1 LPSRRSRLRSR
12 LMRPQEPRNRKIDEH
27 GTDRYLL
34 GRSAAF
40 TRERRLPRAPRLRA
54 TPFSSTS
61 TSSPLGQPP
70 RHANRRLLTWSASP
84 VRLSCAAGRDRPS
97 QVKPQGPALAEVALR
112 TGKRVA
118 GQRSESSRSSS
129 SQATPCGVSAHA
141 PSVNRTARPSSASD
155 RRLSGVRISPRP
167 RPIASSISATGTP
180 TFGCPPDPRHSAS
193 RTWTRSRRLTDRS
206 SQTAPRTASGG
217 LAATASPLD
226 HADDEH

>member
-97 QVKPQGPALAEVALR
+97 HVKA
-112 TGKRVA
+112 A
-118 GQRSESSRSSS
+118 G
-129 SQATPCGVSAHA
+129 
-141 PSVNRTARPSSASD
+141 
-155 RRLSGVRISPRP
+155 
-167 RPIASSISATGTP
+167 
-180 TFGCPPDPRHSAS
+180 
-193 RTWTRSRRLTDRS
+193 TRSRRSGTSNRQTSCRSAVGELPILLEPGNALRRQRPHAVGQPHRKAVVRERPKVERRAHITAPPPDRLLDIGHGDSEIRLPARSAPQRFKDMDPVTSTHGPIVADRS
-206 SQTAPRTASGG
+206 SDGERWPSGDRV
-217 LAATASPLD
+217 AARSCG
-226 HADDEH
+226 